1 MSHISDS
8 TTTVF
13 VVDVSQSFAGKRSEM
28 VQQIRDELKKLP
40 SKDRAGVVAFGGDA
54 NVEQFVSDTVKFT
67 ELNSVRI
74 ETETNIEEL
83 EQLENLIRKKKEE
96 LKE

>member
-1 MSHISDS
+1 
-8 TTTVF
+8 
-13 VVDVSQSFAGKRSEM
+13 M

-67 ELNSVRI
+67 ELNSVRV
-74 ETETNIEEL
+74 ETETNIEKDFRQQCPFSRTATESAL
-83 EQLENLIRKKKEE
+83 FY
-96 LKE
+96 